1 MAGITDLIDIY
12 RGETINLNP
21 FRSRASAAMND
32 FGKALAG
39 KYATTSADE
48 AINYASKKFPNKILK
63 TKITPQE
70 FKIGKRVFNEIEPDY
85 SEGKEGKTK
94 IKRIA
99 NKVKNFTRNNLSDE
113 LNYNI
118 LSSKNKNLLKTDIL
132 KTIASNTK
140 ALTPLAMKGLT
151 FLSSLPVA
159 TITMFLQSTPANSDE
174 INMKLEDFAML
185 ANKEKEGI
193 ETIDIGEDND

>member
-99 NKVKNFTRNNLSDE
+99 NKVKNFTRNKIQKLTV
-113 LNYNI
+113 
-118 LSSKNKNLLKTDIL
+118 KTVLDLI
-132 KTIASNTK
+132 
-140 ALTPLAMKGLT
+140 
-151 FLSSLPVA
+151 
-159 TITMFLQSTPANSDE
+159 D
-174 INMKLEDFAML
+174 KL
-185 ANKEKEGI
+185 I
-193 ETIDIGEDND
+193 